1 MAAKP
6 KAAAPAGDVSLVAV
20 EPIRHDGADV
30 APGETF
36 AVSPEAAEALV
47 NSGAAK
53 AAESQ
58 GIPADKSA
66 I

>member
-6 KAAAPAGDVSLVAV
+6 KAAAPGDEGPLVAV

-36 AVSPEAAEALV
+36 AVSAEAAAALIAA
-47 NSGAAK
+47 GAAK
-53 AAESQ
+53 AAE
-58 GIPADKSA
+58 
-66 I
+66 

>member
-6 KAAAPAGDVSLVAV
+6 KQAAPADEVSLVAV

-30 APGETF
+30 APGE
-36 AVSPEAAEALV
+36 ALSVSPEAAEALV

-53 AAESQ
+53 AAE
-58 GIPADKSA
+58 
-66 I
+66 